1 MDKQE
6 EPYIVV
12 KGENILDIKKHSFVI
27 DICKRPHDW
36 REVTRLIEKI
46 YDSLQYMI
54 NMYCNIIECAQKD
67 EDTALLYA
75 TIRDEKLNIK
85 FYITKL
91 SAQIPEATSL
101 DIEYLDKYARYKAH
115 DTLNTNS
122 TAL

>member
-27 DICKRPHDW
+27 DICKRPYDW
-36 REVTRLIEKI
+36 REVARLIEKI
-46 YDSLQYMI
+46 YDSLQGMI
-54 NMYCNIIECAQKD
+54 NMYIMILRCEQKD
-67 EDTALLYA
+67 EDA
-75 TIRDEKLNIK
+75 TIFFTTIEEKKMNIK
-85 FYITKL
+85 SCITKL
-91 SAQIPEATSL
+91 SAQIPEVASL